1 MLFPNPWAWLNKVAM
16 RYSVTAQQWIFP
28 YAITIID
35 DHAAT
40 SWMTKSTLYNAL
52 RPKKRLP
59 VNERT
64 AFCGWKMGLEPTT
77 LGTTIQCSNQLSYI
91 HHLNNPYFFTETQ
104 IRKYTFSLIG
114 GWKMGLE
121 PTTLGTT
128 IQCSN
133 QLSYIHHLMPFNEL
147 ISFKTAQR

>member
-1 MLFPNPWAWLNKVAM
+1 MNEQPSVGERWDSNPRPLEPQ
-16 RYSVTAQQWIFP
+16 S
-28 YAITIID
+28 
-35 DHAAT
+35 
-40 SWMTKSTLYNAL
+40 NAL
-52 RPKKRLP
+52 T
-59 VNERT
+59 NWAT
-64 AFCGWKMGLEPTT
+64 F
-77 LGTTIQCSNQLSYI
+77 TIWMIFIFLS
-91 HHLNNPYFFTETQ
+91 ETQ

-133 QLSYIHHLMPFNEL
+133 QLSYIHHLNIFSEL